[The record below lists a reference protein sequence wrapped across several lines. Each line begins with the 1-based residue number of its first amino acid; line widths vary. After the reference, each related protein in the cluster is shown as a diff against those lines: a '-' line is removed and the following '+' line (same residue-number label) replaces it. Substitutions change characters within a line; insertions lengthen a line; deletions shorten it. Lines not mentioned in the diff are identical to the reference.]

1 MKKYLLIG
9 LVAALLLAG
18 CGNTTVDTEPT
29 AEPTVE
35 STVETTIPTEPLP
48 SYYVENSLMERGTG
62 GAVKLYELDG
72 NVTGIS
78 MLGENLLVCL
88 DGSRLCLLD
97 PVTLKTIRSRDLE
110 MKLDWKDESLVITD
124 TGLAYYDE
132 IDRMYVTLDT
142 NLLSVSTY
150 VIEADMLSRPVIT
163 RNFERIC
170 YATEEGLE
178 VMNLSDG
185 TTRRIREEHQ
195 RIEAVNGLIFDDTI
209 LYYTRLAA
217 DGSSEVCFVNTAD
230 GSLRTAAALQGS
242 IRAYDN
248 GVACVMELDHALGQS
263 RWLLVGQRGSA
274 LQRLASRHI
283 WDDALLLSDG
293 RAVLQSVSSV
303 GLTLYCYDL
312 ESGLLLCYATLPEQ
326 HELLKFGAG
335 NGAEIWL
342 ADGTGNGAFC
352 WDISVDSWEGAS
364 SELVDYAS
372 LSSGD
377 AEQMEQVERYAQ
389 ILSDRFDVTI
399 RFEETNN
406 RTDGV
411 DYSGL
416 ADVRPEQYN
425 TALEA
430 LKLVLEKLPE
440 GLMARIGKGADSGR
454 VEICLVDD
462 YDPVMNTTE
471 ATGSIDVSDGDL
483 VIRVSMCPDMTKI
496 FLHELFHL
504 MEVRIRTLSDGF
516 KDWTDC
522 NPRGFEYLNSFEM
535 VQSGAMD
542 ASAYLQW
549 GGNYFVDAY
558 AMVSQREDRAQTFL
572 YAVLEGEGNRFLSDT
587 MQEKLTQISK
597 LLRKYFAIDETVTP
611 VWEQYLETE

>member
-9 LVAALLLAG
+9 LVAALLLTG
-18 CGNTTVDTEPT
+18 CGNTTVETEPT
-29 AEPTVE
+29 TLPTVE

-48 SYYVENSLMERGTG
+48 SYYVENSIMERGTG
-62 GAVKLYELDG
+62 GAVKLYELEG
-72 NVTGIS
+72 NVTGLA

-110 MKLDWKDESLVITD
+110 MKLDWNDESLVITE

-132 IDRMYVTLDT
+132 LDRMYVTLDT

-150 VIEADMLSRPVIT
+150 VIEAEMRSRPVIT

-170 YATEEGLE
+170 YATGEGLE

-195 RIEAVNGLIFDDTI
+195 RIESVDGLIFDDTI
-209 LYYTRLAA
+209 LYYTRLTA
-217 DGSSEVCFVNTAD
+217 DGSREVCFVNTED

-242 IRAYDN
+242 VRAYNN
-248 GVACVMELDHALGQS
+248 GVACVMELDHALGQT
-263 RWLLVGQRGSA
+263 RWLLTGQRGSA
-274 LQRLASRHI
+274 LQRLASRYA
-283 WDDALLLSDG
+283 WDDALLLPDG
-293 RAVLQSVSSV
+293 RAVLQAASSV

-312 ESGLLLCYATLPEQ
+312 ETGLLQAQIILPEQ
-326 HELLKFGAG
+326 HELLKFAVG
-335 NGAEIWL
+335 NGGQIWL
-342 ADGTGNGAFC
+342 TDSTGGMVYC
-352 WDISVDSWEGAS
+352 WDTTMDSRGS
-364 SELVDYAS
+364 DISELLNYAS
-372 LSSGD
+372 LSNGD
-377 AEQMEQVERYAQ
+377 ETQMAQVERLAQ
-389 ILSDRFDVTI
+389 IIGDRFGVTI
-399 RFEETNN
+399 RFEEENN

-411 DYSGL
+411 DYAGL

-425 TALEA
+425 AALEK
-430 LKLVLEKLPE
+430 LKLTLEKLPE
-440 GLMARIGKGADSGR
+440 GLMTQIGKGADSGR
-454 VEICLVDD
+454 VEICLVDG
-462 YDPVMNTTE
+462 YDPVMNQTE
-471 ATGSIDVSDGDL
+471 TEGSIDVSNGDL
-483 VIRVSMCPDMTKI
+483 VIRVSMCPELDQI

-522 NPRGFEYLNSFEM
+522 NPRGFEYLNSYEQVESGEM
-535 VQSGAMD
+535 DS
-542 ASAYLQW
+542 SAYLQL

-572 YAVLEGEGNRFLSDT
+572 YAMLDGEGNRFLSDS

-597 LLRKYFAIDETVTP
+597 LLRKHFNIDETVTP
-611 VWEQYLETE
+611 LWEQYLETE